1 MFIHYS
7 QNMKYIKACSNVYV
21 KLSNP
26 PAKRSRKRKL
36 PSRQETDSVVL
47 SEKSSMTASA
57 ALNLKASS
65 LIDVLSATE
74 VPVYDG
80 SETTVSPGNM
90 QLPTVEILL
99 NLCKTVVSDV
109 RKTEIWFGFDF

>member
-1 MFIHYS
+1 
-7 QNMKYIKACSNVYV
+7 MKYIKACSNVYV

-47 SEKSSMTASA
+47 SEKSSMTV
-57 ALNLKASS
+57 LNLKASS
-65 LIDVLSATE
+65 LIDMLSATE

-90 QLPTVEILL
+90 QLPTAEILL
-99 NLCKTVVSDV
+99 KCKTVVSDV

>member
-7 QNMKYIKACSNVYV
+7 QNMKYIKACGNVYV

-47 SEKSSMTASA
+47 SEKSSMTA
-57 ALNLKASS
+57 LNLKASS
-65 LIDVLSATE
+65 LIDMLSATE

-90 QLPTVEILL
+90 QLPTAEILL